1 MVSRAAV
8 LISAFCVICLV
19 GAGSVGA
26 QSVLIDDYH
35 LTDADEVTES
45 LKALLEL
52 EDYTVSYSSS
62 AITEPILAA
71 HDVFVMFYPGG
82 GGTDPNLT
90 DDEAN
95 ALANWVESGGGLWLG
110 GGTGADTNC
119 NKVTERWGISY
130 LNSFYSGA
138 VTDITAGHPVT
149 DGPSPP
155 ASSVSSFYLNT
166 SNSLSLTSGLSL
178 ARYSGHDVMAATE
191 RGSGAVVAIGD
202 SVLIGPFDDDNLD
215 LYYHEQLAINT
226 VAWLAVA
233 PEPATLAL
241 LAIGGLCLA
250 RRRVW
255 RRSVR

>member
-1 MVSRAAV
+1 MMVSRAAV
-8 LISAFCVICLV
+8 LVSAFCAICLA
-19 GAGSVGA
+19 GAGGVRA

-52 EDYTVSYSSS
+52 EGYSVSYSSS
-62 AITEPILAA
+62 ALTEPLLAG

-82 GGTDPNLT
+82 GGADPDLT
-90 DDEAN
+90 NAEAD

-130 LNSFYSGA
+130 QSSLYSGA

-149 DGPSPP
+149 DGASPP
-155 ASSVSSFYLNT
+155 ATSVSSFYLNT

-178 ARYSGHDVMAATE
+178 ARYAGYDVMAATE
-191 RGSGAVVAIGD
+191 PGSGAVVAVGD
-202 SVLIGPFDDDNLD
+202 SVLIGPFDDDNLG
-215 LYYHEQLAINT
+215 LYDHEQLAINT
-226 VAWLAVA
+226 VAYLV
-233 PEPATLAL
+233 PEPATLVL
-241 LAIGGLCLA
+241 LAMGGLCVA